1 MKFLIL
7 GDIHGDW
14 TAMNTTIARA
24 CREQPDITH
33 IVQVGDL
40 AYGWRGIKPFK
51 ASRSFFSDEEM
62 EIYNNADKMWLDGN
76 HENHDLLDQDQGAWL
91 PEWTYKP
98 RGSVIDIQRDD
109 GEVIRAMFFGGGYSI
124 DWESRTL
131 GVSLW
136 GQERIQYGQI
146 LRAMEAEDGPIHAIF
161 SHEHPKAFPYSDR
174 RYDNDIVGFN
184 DKRLLDE
191 LRKKYRPEF
200 WFFGHHHYGEMDETE
215 GTKWCCCPIIES
227 LKYTTWD
234 GFRMENHDRQIRSR

>member
-91 PEWTYKP
+91 PEWTYMP
-98 RGSVIDIQRDD
+98 RGSVLEVQRDD
-109 GEVIRAMFFGGGYSI
+109 GETIRAMFFGGASSI
-124 DWESRTL
+124 DKDSRTPYIT
-131 GVSLW
+131 W
-136 GQERIQYGQI
+136 WPQEYIKYGQI
-146 LRAMEAEDGPIHAIF
+146 AKALQQEGTIHAIF
-161 SHEHPKAFPYSDR
+161 SHEHPLIFPYSDR
-174 RYDNDIVGFN
+174 RYSIQFGDA
-184 DKRLLDE
+184 DKEMLDKLE
-191 LRKKYRPEF
+191 MKFKPAF
-200 WFFGHHHYGEMDETE
+200 WFFGHHHYGEMGKTHRTE
-215 GTKWCCCPIIES
+215 WCCCPIIES
-227 LKYTTWD
+227 LEYTTWD
-234 GFRMENHDRQIRSR
+234 GFKMENHKRQLRHRS